1 MKKRLISMLLTAGML
16 VSLVAG
22 CGSKAETPGAS
33 GDSNAAGT
41 ETASTNGEYPVIRV
55 PYSIVFD
62 SFDADKVED
71 ALNEIMREK
80 AGAEI
85 ELVGIEFAN
94 YFKDKHFTKIVT
106 IESSG
111 IAPAVFA
118 GLKMNLPV
126 IFLKKSEPS
135 TMKDPVYTEAFS
147 FTKNRKYTLCMERS
161 CLNPED
167 SVLFID
173 DFLANGQ
180 AFISAEDLVHQCNA
194 KIDGIGIVIE
204 KSFQKGRQLIEEKGY
219 DIYSLARIQEMK
231 DNKIVWTK

>member
-1 MKKRLISMLLTAGML
+1 MKLLQEAIEKRGEIIN
-16 VSLVAG
+16 
-22 CGSKAETPGAS
+22 
-33 GDSNAAGT
+33 DSILK
-41 ETASTNGEYPVIRV
+41 V
-55 PYSIVFD
+55 D
-62 SFDADKVED
+62 SFLNHQIDC
-71 ALNEIMREK
+71 ALMEQI
-80 AGAEI
+80 
-85 ELVGIEFAN
+85 GIEFAN

-111 IAPAVFA
+111 IAPAVFT

-147 FTKNRKYTLCMERS
+147 FTKNRKYTLCMERN
-161 CLNPED
+161 CLNSED

-204 KSFQKGRQLIEEKGY
+204 KSFQKGRGLIEEKGY

-231 DNKIVWTK
+231 DNKVVWAQ

>member
-94 YFKDKHFTKIVT
+94 WSTQLNLMLTGGENSLDIF
-106 IESSG
+106 SSFWYTS
-111 IAPAVFA
+111 VN
-118 GLKMNLPV
+118 NL
-126 IFLKKSEPS
+126 
-135 TMKDPVYTEAFS
+135 A
-147 FTKNRKYTLCMERS
+147 
-161 CLNPED
+161 
-167 SVLFID
+167 
-173 DFLANGQ
+173 ANGQ
-180 AFISAEDLVHQCNA
+180 AMPIDDLL
-194 KIDGIGIVIE
+194 KSDG
-204 KSFQKGRQLIEEKGY
+204 QGRLFKLWQ
-219 DIYSLARIQEMK
+219 D
-231 DNKIVWTK
+231 

>member
-22 CGSKAETPGAS
+22 CGSKAETSGAS

-55 PYSIVFD
+55 PYTIVFD

-94 YFKDKHFTKIVT
+94 WSTQLNLMLTGGRILWIYSVL
-106 IESSG
+106 SG
-111 IAPAVFA
+111 IH
-118 GLKMNLPV
+118 L
-126 IFLKKSEPS
+126 
-135 TMKDPVYTEAFS
+135 
-147 FTKNRKYTLCMERS
+147 
-161 CLNPED
+161 
-167 SVLFID
+167 
-173 DFLANGQ
+173 
-180 AFISAEDLVHQCNA
+180 
-194 KIDGIGIVIE
+194 
-204 KSFQKGRQLIEEKGY
+204 
-219 DIYSLARIQEMK
+219 
-231 DNKIVWTK
+231 

>member
-94 YFKDKHFTKIVT
+94 WSTQ
-106 IESSG
+106 
-111 IAPAVFA
+111 
-118 GLKMNLPV
+118 LNLMLTGGELIPPT
-126 IFLKKSEPS
+126 S
-135 TMKDPVYTEAFS
+135 A
-147 FTKNRKYTLCMERS
+147 TL
-161 CLNPED
+161 
-167 SVLFID
+167 
-173 DFLANGQ
+173 
-180 AFISAEDLVHQCNA
+180 
-194 KIDGIGIVIE
+194 
-204 KSFQKGRQLIEEKGY
+204 LI
-219 DIYSLARIQEMK
+219 ITL
-231 DNKIVWTK
+231 